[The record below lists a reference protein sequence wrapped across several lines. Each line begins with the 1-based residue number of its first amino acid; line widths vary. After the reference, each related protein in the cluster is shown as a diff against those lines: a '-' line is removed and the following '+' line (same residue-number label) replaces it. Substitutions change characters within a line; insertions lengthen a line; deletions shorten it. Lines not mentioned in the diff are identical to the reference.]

1 MDSVEGSLNEV
12 FEGMLSEVERPVVTL
27 PARDVT
33 KAFVAAFDDASDTEA
48 KLLLGTGL
56 LSNLEWTTRSQLR
69 TYQNTGRV
77 EVREGSVTDVI
88 LAGPDTLG
96 TLDAAAI
103 PSLGFLGDHD
113 HYGQYLNRWEQADS
127 VSFETCGRRELIDTA
142 DAMLGEDAAETV
154 ATETDRAVRSSTGP
168 VGGGSSDDGGNC
180 GSLDPISLLVWAGAE
195 ANTLGRE
202 VTDVVEELGLA
213 TRRTSN
219 RRIEALR
226 EEGLIETQTV
236 TETGR
241 GHPDRQL
248 DLGVDVSTS
257 DPIPSPLR
265 DALTN

>member
-12 FEGMLSEVERPVVTL
+12 FGGMLSQVERPVVTL

-33 KAFVAAFDDASDTEA
+33 KAFVEAFGDADDTEA

-56 LSNLEWTTRSQLR
+56 LSNLEWTTRSQLLA
-69 TYQNTGRV
+69 YQNAGEI

-88 LAGPDTLG
+88 LAGPNTLG

-113 HYGQYLNRWEQADS
+113 HYEQYLDRWKQSERVA
-127 VSFETCGRRELIDTA
+127 FETCGRGELIDTA

-154 ATETDRAVRSSTGP
+154 ATETDRAVRSSTGGI
-168 VGGGSSDDGGNC
+168 GGEASGRGC

-195 ANTLGRE
+195 ASVLGRE

-213 TRRTSN
+213 TRRTAN
-219 RRIEALR
+219 RRIESLC
-226 EEGLIETQTV
+226 EEGLIETQAV
-236 TETGR
+236 PETTP
-241 GHPDRQL
+241 GHPDRRL
-248 DLGVDVSTS
+248 ELGVDVSTN
-257 DPIPSPLR
+257 DPIPSGLR

>member
-1 MDSVEGSLNEV
+1 MDSVEGSLNQV
-12 FEGMLSEVERPVVTL
+12 FAGMLSHVERPVVTL

-33 KAFVAAFDDASDTEA
+33 KAFVAAFDDADDTEA

-69 TYQNTGRV
+69 TYENTGQV

-113 HYGQYLNRWEQADS
+113 HYGQYLDRWEQADP
-127 VSFETCGRRELIDTA
+127 VSFETCGRQELIETA

-168 VGGGSSDDGGNC
+168 VGSDDGGNC

-219 RRIEALR
+219 RRIESLC
-226 EEGLIETQTV
+226 EEGLIETKTV
-236 TETGR
+236 TEAGP
-241 GHPDRQL
+241 GHPDRRL

-265 DALTN
+265 DALT